1 MPRMICRPIWLP
13 MLLAALLTM
22 ASIGDWR
29 VLRLFGVVDF
39 LLFSSSAAAAIFSA
53 LAFNIS

>member
-13 MLLAALLTM
+13 MLLAALLTI
-22 ASIGDWR
+22 ASNGDWR

-39 LLFSSSAAAAIFSA
+39 
-53 LAFNIS
+53 